1 MQSFLCCQIAGG
13 GLRLAA
19 QVACNEAHSAQKIR
33 NIPLRRKDLA
43 LSWQ

>member
-1 MQSFLCCQIAGG
+1 MQSFLRGLIAGG
-13 GLRLAA
+13 GLHLAA
-19 QVACNEAHSAQKIR
+19 QVACNEAHSAQKMR

>member
-1 MQSFLCCQIAGG
+1 MQSFLRGLNAGG
-13 GLRLAA
+13 RLRLAA

-43 LSWQ
+43 LSRQ